1 MGDDEPGVSLPSN
14 PPLDRDI
21 FTFTL
26 APQQFLTSINVRTFE
41 PRSRSFYAIAS
52 GSSISLDNGS
62 LHMGNM
68 LLSATGEILPTLSSP
83 GEFGALGFPT
93 PLGAGTYTI
102 WFQEAGNL
110 VNYSFDYTVA
120 VPEPQSLTVIAAGA
134 LALRRTRKLRA

>member
-1 MGDDEPGVSLPSN
+1 
-14 PPLDRDI
+14 
-21 FTFTL
+21 
-26 APQQFLTSINVRTFE
+26 
-41 PRSRSFYAIAS
+41 
-52 GSSISLDNGS
+52 
-62 LHMGNM
+62 MGNM